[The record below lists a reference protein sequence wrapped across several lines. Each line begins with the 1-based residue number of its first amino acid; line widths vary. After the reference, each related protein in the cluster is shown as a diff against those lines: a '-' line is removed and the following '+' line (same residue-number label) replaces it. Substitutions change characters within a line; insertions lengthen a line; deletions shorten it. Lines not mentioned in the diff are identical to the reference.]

1 MEVIEGPANTEAEHL
16 FANGRRP
23 VQGRDVLAVIP
34 VLNEASHIE
43 TCLRDLLAGDDRLAD
58 VLFVVADGGSTD
70 GTPDLVRELMKVYPN
85 LRLVENPARLQ
96 SAAVNLVARRFSE
109 DRRVLVRCD
118 AHALYPPGYV
128 MTVADSLVRHG
139 VESLVTPM
147 DAIGQTCFQKAN
159 ALIVDTPLGSGG
171 SAHRGGRRS
180 GFVDTGHHAGF
191 DLRSFLEIGGYD
203 ETFSHNEDAEYDR
216 RLRATSGRI
225 FLDAEIRLQYFPR
238 SGARALARQYYNYG
252 RGRARTLLKHRD
264 VPRARQMIPP
274 FVLLVCCLSLAIAP
288 LWPWS
293 LSAPAGYVAAL
304 SCASIWGALKLGSL
318 CGLFAGPA
326 SGIMHMAWAAGFFRQ
341 AALPGARSGRSAA
354 GASSPASH

>member
-1 MEVIEGPANTEAEHL
+1 MNGEAASFPAAETRS
-16 FANGRRP
+16 AKG
-23 VQGRDVLAVIP
+23 QGVLVAIP

-43 TCLRDLLAGDDRLAD
+43 TCLRDLLAGDDRLSD

-70 GTPDLVRELMKVYPN
+70 GTPDLVRAMMKNHPN
-85 LRLVENPARLQ
+85 LHLVDNPARLQ
-96 SAAVNLVARRFSE
+96 SAAVNLVARRFS
-109 DRRVLVRCD
+109 DGRSVLVRCD

-128 MTVADSLVRHG
+128 TLVADSLVRHG
-139 VESLVTPM
+139 VESVVTPM
-147 DAIGQTCFQKAN
+147 DAVGQTCFQKAN

-191 DLRSFLEIGGYD
+191 RLSSFLAVGGYD
-203 ETFSHNEDAEYDR
+203 ETFSHNEDAELDR
-216 RLRATSGRI
+216 RLRAASGRI

-238 SGARALARQYYNYG
+238 ASAMALARQYYNYG

-264 VPRARQMIPP
+264 IPRARQMIPP
-274 FVLLVCCLSLAIAP
+274 AVLFICCVSLAISP
-288 LWPWS
+288 LWGWS
-293 LSAPAGYVAAL
+293 LAAPVGYLAAL
-304 SCASIWGALKLGSL
+304 TCASVWGAAKLGSP

-341 AALPGARSGRSAA
+341 AAFLGARPGRV
-354 GASSPASH
+354 

>member
-1 MEVIEGPANTEAEHL
+1 MEVTQGKS
-16 FANGRRP
+16 NGAADDPSGSARRA
-23 VQGRDVLAVIP
+23 VQGCDVLVAIP

-43 TCLRDLLAGDDRLAD
+43 TCLRDLLTGDDRLAD
-58 VLFVVADGGSTD
+58 ALFVVADGGSDD
-70 GTPDLVRELMKVYPN
+70 GTPDIVRAMMNVHAN

-109 DRRVLVRCD
+109 NRRVLIRCD

-128 MTVADSLVRHG
+128 TDVADSLVRNG

-147 DAIGQTCFQKAN
+147 DAIGRTCFQRAN

-191 DLRSFLEIGGYD
+191 DLASFLQVGGYD
-203 ETFSHNEDAEYDR
+203 ETFSHNEDAEFDR
-216 RLRATSGRI
+216 RLRAASARI
-225 FLDAEIRLQYFPR
+225 FLDAEIRLQYLPR
-238 SGARALARQYYNYG
+238 SSARALARQYYNYG

-274 FVLLVCCLSLAIAP
+274 AVLLVCCLSLAISP

-293 LSAPAGYVAAL
+293 LAAPAFYLFAL
-304 SCASIWGALKLGSL
+304 LCASIWGALKLGSP

-341 AALPGARSGRSAA
+341 AALLGARPGRSRVAA
-354 GASSPASH
+354 APPVFR